1 MNKLSLKQKISAGF
15 GIILV
20 LLIIISIISSLGLS
34 GVVGDAKE
42 VISGNT
48 LTRDLT
54 QRHLEHLQW
63 AGQVADFLNDES
75 ITEMTVQKDPHKCAF
90 GKWYYGEGRKEAE
103 KQVPSLKTYL
113 QQIEKHHT
121 QLHNSAKLIEEKH
134 KNLKSGILYEL
145 AKVESAHLE
154 WLHTL
159 SRAILTRD
167 TRNNPLE
174 FDPKKCAF
182 AKWLQGFDSDKLDP
196 NVKTMISAVHKPHAR
211 LHESGKAIYN
221 YINTGNY
228 AAAASTYNSITV
240 PSGKETINK
249 IREIYSHFKELEDSS
264 REAQEIYNTQTTP
277 ALHNVG
283 ELLHKMIQTSRE
295 SILSEEV
302 MLSTANATRMTVII
316 IGLISIILGS
326 AMAWFIAQ
334 GISKATLAVVSG
346 LKESSGQVQ
355 SASAQL
361 AETSQNLAEG
371 ASEQA
376 SSLEE
381 TSASLSD
388 VNRRVQENTENS
400 LESERQLKT
409 VESSTNS
416 CLSAMIKLSESIN
429 HVRKSSS
436 DTARIINDIDEIAL
450 QTNLLALNAAVEA
463 ARAGEAGAGFAVVA
477 EEVRGLAQRSAEA
490 AQDTA
495 NLIRTSQKQVDEST
509 KITGEV
515 DQLLKGV
522 SEAIEKMGVLVTK
535 VSHASQEQKHEIE
548 QVSGAVTQMETVT
561 QGTAA
566 NAEESASASEEL
578 SAQAE
583 VLDNLVETLNRLV
596 KGSDA

>member
-1 MNKLSLKQKISAGF
+1 MNRMSLKQKIMGGF
-15 GIILV
+15 GVILV
-20 LLIIISIISSLGLS
+20 LLVVISVVSSFGIS

-48 LTRDLT
+48 LTRNLT
-54 QRHLEHLQW
+54 QRHLEHLLW
-63 AGQVADFLNDES
+63 AGEVSDFLNDEK
-75 ITEMTVQKDPHKCAF
+75 ITQLEVQMDPHQCAF
-90 GKWYYGEGRKEAE
+90 GKWYYGKGRQEAE
-103 KQVPSLKTYL
+103 QQVPGLQSSL
-113 QQIEKHHT
+113 QEIEKHHT
-121 QLHNSAKLIEEKH
+121 QLHQSAKIIKAKH
-134 KNLKSGILYEL
+134 KNLENGVLYEL
-145 AKVESAHLE
+145 AKVEAAHLD
-154 WLHTL
+154 WLQTL
-159 SRAILTRD
+159 SRAILSRD
-167 TRNNPLE
+167 TRNNPLQFNAE
-174 FDPKKCAF
+174 QCAF
-182 AKWLQGFDSDKLDP
+182 AQWLQEFDDGNLKETEKSLIAK
-196 NVKTMISAVHKPHAR
+196 IHKPHKL
-211 LHESGKAIYN
+211 LHQSGKDIYAALNSGDYARALAIYN
-221 YINTGNY
+221 QQTKNY
-228 AAAASTYNSITV
+228 GEETV
-240 PSGKETINK
+240 QLL
-249 IREIYSHFKELEDSS
+249 RQLYDHFKAMDESS
-264 REAQEIYNTQTTP
+264 QEAFHVYNTQTKP

-283 ELLHKMIQTSRE
+283 ELLKKMIETSRE

-302 MLSTANATRMTVII
+302 MLSTANTTRVSVVII
-316 IGLISIILGS
+316 SLISILLGTG
-326 AMAWFIAQ
+326 MAWFIAQ
-334 GISKATLAVVSG
+334 SISKATLAVVSG

-381 TSASLSD
+381 TSASLTD

-522 SEAIEKMGVLVTK
+522 SEAIEKMGKLVTQ

-548 QVSGAVTQMETVT
+548 QVAGAVTQMETVT